1 MGSLEKSFG
10 IGMTVYWD
18 HSTGTRFY
26 RKGDTI
32 HYPPKENPIT
42 KDSGRYVDP
51 VPAKIVFWVNRES
64 DPSNPMNSPL
74 TLSEAK
80 EIASYCGLYY
90 DEDLKLFLDR
100 SEQVS
105 GTYTNESLEITIK
118 R

>member
-1 MGSLEKSFG
+1 
-10 IGMTVYWD
+10 
-18 HSTGTRFY
+18 
-26 RKGDTI
+26 
-32 HYPPKENPIT
+32 
-42 KDSGRYVDP
+42 
-51 VPAKIVFWVNRES
+51 
-64 DPSNPMNSPL
+64 MNSPL
-74 TLSEAK
+74 TLREAK